1 MRASGFGHRQTR
13 ARTGVRGAG
22 VKAVSPAER
31 GRSGATRLDG
41 GEHTRTLLSLTMT
54 YESSILPTDSAE
66 DPSAASP
73 GGATVT
79 GEDGKFW
86 VVSLV
91 PDTPIRLQATR
102 GGRESNVVT
111 VNVGPGALWTDVKLR
126 LP

>member
-1 MRASGFGHRQTR
+1 MAHYDSSMV
-13 ARTGVRGAG
+13 A
-22 VKAVSPAER
+22 AE
-31 GRSGATRLDG
+31 LF
-41 GEHTRTLLSLTMT
+41 
-54 YESSILPTDSAE
+54 SSFA
-66 DPSAASP
+66 

-91 PDTPIRLQATR
+91 PETPIRLQATR